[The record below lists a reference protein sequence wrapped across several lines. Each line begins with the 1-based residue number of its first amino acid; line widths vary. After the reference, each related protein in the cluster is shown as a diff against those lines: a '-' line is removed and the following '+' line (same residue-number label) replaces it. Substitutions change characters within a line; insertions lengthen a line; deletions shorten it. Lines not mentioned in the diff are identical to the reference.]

1 MYIAANE
8 NYSMTISKMFQTVK
22 FVLTVEYSI
31 SILNHGI
38 YNQSYEFKYFWK
50 NKTKLDFLHGD
61 LFNKIILFEMKV
73 NAFHVE
79 KNSFI
84 KKRLAYKK
92 SDLEQ
97 INELIQLTYCLCFLN
112 SPKSLQQ
119 LSATVWCN
127 AKSTATFVYERSSYV
142 KTFKFSSN

>member
-1 MYIAANE
+1 
-8 NYSMTISKMFQTVK
+8 MTISKIFQTVK

-112 SPKSLQQ
+112 SPKSL
-119 LSATVWCN
+119 
-127 AKSTATFVYERSSYV
+127 
-142 KTFKFSSN
+142 